1 MKTMIGVGLA
11 AILGFVLAI
20 GVGLSAR
27 ALGQADP
34 DEQAK
39 AKEKARVDAI
49 LKKRAA
55 MDRPLK
61 GDWPAGDVGKLRD
74 MDPEQIVKIQI
85 FAIEWPDHA
94 VDPRR
99 PHIKQYLEHPY
110 SAEEHRNVVAS
121 LLALLGRAKPFVKPG
136 GRYEPFTPDRVLVVQ
151 PVEGEPFEFLY
162 SNEFKEPFAGLAS
175 PELKEALWAMSSV
188 SRVSIIRLLDGKVQ
202 QTLLQEVIAPE
213 GSVETA
219 TMRTQL
225 KMTPADGLM
234 LAIKLRRDGEV
245 LVDDVLP
252 IRYEQATVFP
262 SKDKATTIVL
272 FRQR

>member
-1 MKTMIGVGLA
+1 MKAMLGAALA
-11 AILGFVLAI
+11 AVVGCVLAL
-20 GVGLSAR
+20 GLGLSAR
-27 ALGQADP
+27 AQDQAGP

-61 GDWPAGDVGKLRD
+61 GDWPAGDVGKFRD

-85 FAIEWPDHA
+85 FGIEWPDHVVA
-94 VDPRR
+94 PGR
-99 PHIKQYLEHPY
+99 PHVKQYLEKPF
-110 SAEEHRNVVAS
+110 STEENRTMVAS
-121 LLALLGRAKPFVKPG
+121 LLALLGRAKPWKPT
-136 GRYEPFTPDRVLVVQ
+136 RAEAMRFDRVLVVQ

-162 SNEFKEPFAGLAS
+162 SNEFTEPFAGLAS
-175 PELKEALWAMSSV
+175 PELKEALSAMSSV
-188 SRVSIIRLLDGKVQ
+188 SRVSIIRLQDGKVQ

-213 GSVETA
+213 GSVNTA

-225 KMTPADGLM
+225 KMTPANGLM
-234 LAIKLRRDGEV
+234 LAIKLRREGEV